1 MAGVTS
7 MAQNAFGTC
16 EINIGKVI
24 GIVVA
29 PVLVLCCCVL
39 LCISRSSSKNT
50 DDGAPATMPV
60 PALAPA
66 AAPVLAT
73 MATPASPVAG
83 ASTEHIFVSIPAT
96 GLEAELQHL
105 KLPAL
110 RERAAAA
117 GVSAETIE
125 EARDSDEPKPTLIK
139 LIVDADNAAKL
150 AAAREG
156 AAQRARTAELAHLKL
171 PDLRKRAAAAGATE
185 DDIEDARDSDN
196 PKEALME
203 LILAQQEKSA
213 ATTAEFEG
221 LTLKELR
228 QRAIEA
234 GVDADDIEDARDAD
248 EPKEAMIALLLAKAA
263 AAQP

>member
-1 MAGVTS
+1 MT
-7 MAQNAFGTC
+7 T
-16 EINIGKVI
+16 
-24 GIVVA
+24 
-29 PVLVLCCCVL
+29 
-39 LCISRSSSKNT
+39 
-50 DDGAPATMPV
+50 
-60 PALAPA
+60 
-66 AAPVLAT
+66 
-73 MATPASPVAG
+73 
-83 ASTEHIFVSIPAT
+83 
-96 GLEAELQHL
+96 
-105 KLPAL
+105 
-110 RERAAAA
+110 
-117 GVSAETIE
+117 
-125 EARDSDEPKPTLIK
+125 EPKPTLIK

-248 EPKEAMIALLLAKAA
+248 EPKEAMIALLIAKAA